1 MEDPNYRVALQLI
14 LKSMIDGY
22 EANKLVNHSL
32 IINLGPTPEI
42 LLQYGYNQ
50 LPIVITGKV
59 IDKSF
64 FDHAVTKPVLERA
77 YKFIESPKAIYLS
90 NNDDAPGSTV
100 LMSYELNKANDPL
113 IIAIH
118 PNKQLGRREQLYNN
132 VASIYYKQG
141 NPEVRW
147 KKLNLLLWEAFQK

>member
-1 MEDPNYRVALQLI
+1 MEDPNYKVALQLI

-50 LPIVITGKV
+50 LPIVITGEV

-77 YKFIESPKAIYLS
+77 YKFIDSPKAIYLS
-90 NNDDAPGSTV
+90 NNDDAPDSTV
-100 LMSYELNKANDPL
+100 LMS
-113 IIAIH
+113 
-118 PNKQLGRREQLYNN
+118 
-132 VASIYYKQG
+132 
-141 NPEVRW
+141 
-147 KKLNLLLWEAFQK
+147 